1 LVDWD
6 PTLQSKTAATG
17 IFFYLITYGFT
28 TLGVFGI
35 VIVMRQSATIGDSLD
50 VLDGLYYRNPTVA
63 VLLLILMLSLAGI
76 PPTAGFMSKY
86 LIFQALIETHHPAL
100 AIFASLSMIPG
111 LYYYLRVVGHAWMR
125 APGAVPSP
133 EPNSAEAVALAV
145 TLFVTV
151 AAGLYAEP
159 FTRLARYAFGR

>member
-1 LVDWD
+1 
-6 PTLQSKTAATG
+6 
-17 IFFYLITYGFT
+17 
-28 TLGVFGI
+28 

-50 VLDGLYYRNPTVA
+50 VLDDLYYRNPTVA

-76 PPTAGFMSKY
+76 PPTADFMSKY

-100 AIFASLSMIPG
+100 AISASLSMIPG

-125 APGAVPSP
+125 EPGAVPSP

-159 FTRLARYAFGR
+159 FTRLARYALCLRTINSRKTASSLPQSKAPRVSAGSSPWHSNCRL